1 MTQSSKASCARKIFP
16 KQPKIKF
23 ITSRKFLE
31 RFLRDS
37 LRLSVIAST
46 SAGSVHSQM
55 PQSVFERVEMDIC
68 LACVHPFLVH
78 HISHP
83 ESFFSLLF
91 RQFCM
96 QKKVFLSVRCL
107 SPCDHHGRK
116 TLNEILYFF
125 RRLCSSDLSVQ
136 SDCNASPLLAHN
148 LYQNSSASSQ
158 SLLHNPYRHLVA
170 TSQQNSSSIAGGL
183 NLSASAAS
191 LTPPTT
197 ASSSTPTQTITT
209 LSNNLYNNNHLYQHH
224 NATTTLSG
232 SGHHSKHN
240 SSGISGAS
248 AAISHHHPTPIE
260 GLTALSS
267 IGSSAL
273 HLTNPICGNS
283 NSLTTGELGMSHWL
297 DGGSNSGKKKTNQLS
312 FKSNKSM
319 GFEPNFYRFFL
330 TRIFF
335 PFKLSQL

>member
-1 MTQSSKASCARKIFP
+1 MRKKRFTQS
-16 KQPKIKF
+16 
-23 ITSRKFLE
+23 
-31 RFLRDS
+31 DVS
-37 LRLSVIAST
+37 LHV
-46 SAGSVHSQM
+46 
-55 PQSVFERVEMDIC
+55 C
-68 LACVHPFLVH
+68 N
-78 HISHP
+78 
-83 ESFFSLLF
+83 
-91 RQFCM
+91 
-96 QKKVFLSVRCL
+96 
-107 SPCDHHGRK
+107 DHHGRK
-116 TLNEILYFF
+116 ALNEILYLFI
-125 RRLCSSDLSVQ
+125 RRLCSSDLSIQ

-191 LTPPTT
+191 LTPPTP
-197 ASSSTPTQTITT
+197 ASSSTPSQTITT

-224 NATTTLSG
+224 NATTSLSG

-273 HLTNPICGNS
+273 HLTNPICGGNS
-283 NSLTTGELGMSHWL
+283 SSLSSAELGMSHWL
-297 DGGSNSGKKKTNQLS
+297 ADGGSNSGKKKQID
-312 FKSNKSM
+312 
-319 GFEPNFYRFFL
+319 R
-330 TRIFF
+330 TRTH
-335 PFKLSQL
+335 L